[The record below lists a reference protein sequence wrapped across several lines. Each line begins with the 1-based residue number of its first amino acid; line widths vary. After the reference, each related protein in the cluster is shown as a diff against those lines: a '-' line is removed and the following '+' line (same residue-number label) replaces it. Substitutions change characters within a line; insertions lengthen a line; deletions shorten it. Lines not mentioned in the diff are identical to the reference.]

1 MENRGVFTKT
11 AYALRNGALRI
22 RTAAPAIGCALVLV
36 APSHAQQDP
45 ILEQWSLAKLPVAVV
60 GSGDGVQLENVTDA
74 AVMADGTV
82 LLADARPRR
91 ILRVS
96 PVGEVVAVLGGR
108 GEGPGEFG
116 WLQRVF
122 ALGDTIVAYD
132 SQRARTTIW
141 RPGADE
147 PDIRPLVQ
155 VDGAPTRLLAVVSSD
170 VWVVEANSYAS
181 LDAKSGL
188 TERRREVMLFDVAGQ
203 RTESLGMRRLGY
215 DHMLRIEGGVVSY
228 SMAFLGGAQV
238 AAAGGAAVVVPIGEA
253 VLEVWRFGVD
263 GPERRVAL
271 PVGRPRYSREAIRA
285 LRAEALSQA
294 VGEDV
299 ALIRRQ
305 FDDTLDDLPPLAP
318 PVRRVVAMGRDVWL
332 QPFSPDLEGGRDW
345 LVVDPVV
352 GAVRATVAVPQDF
365 RLLGGS
371 DDAAVLLGETAEL
384 EEQFVQV
391 RRVERTPVR

>member
-1 MENRGVFTKT
+1 MFTKT
-11 AYALRNGALRI
+11 TYALRNAALR
-22 RTAAPAIGCALVLV
+22 THVLAAAIGCTFGLA
-36 APSHAQQDP
+36 APSYAQP
-45 ILEQWSLAKLPVAVV
+45 TPALEHWSLGGRPVAVV
-60 GSGDGVQLENVTDA
+60 GIGDGVHLQFVADA
-74 AVMADGTV
+74 AVMADGSV
-82 LLADARPRR
+82 LLADRGPRQ

-96 PVGEVVAVLGGR
+96 PVGEVLAVLGGR

-122 ALGDTIVAYD
+122 ALHDTIVAYD
-132 SQRARTTIW
+132 SQLARTTVW
-141 RPGADE
+141 RPGGDE
-147 PDIRPLVQ
+147 PDIHPALQ
-155 VDGAPTRLLAVVSSD
+155 LDGAPTRLLAVVASG
-170 VWVVEANSYAS
+170 VWVLEASSYAS
-181 LDAKSGL
+181 LDAGSGL
-188 TERRREVMLFDVAGQ
+188 TERQREVFLFDVAGQ

-215 DHMLRIEGGVVSY
+215 DYVLQIEGGVASN

-238 AAAGGAAVVVPIGEA
+238 AAAVGAAVVAPVAEP

-285 LRAEALSQA
+285 LRAEALSRA

-299 ALIRRQ
+299 ALVRRR
-305 FDDTLDDLPPLAP
+305 FDGTLDDLPPLAP
-318 PVRRVVAMGRDVWL
+318 PVRRIVAMGRDVWL

-352 GAVRATVAVPQDF
+352 GAVRATVAVPEDF

-371 DDAAVLLGETAEL
+371 GEVAVLLGETAEL
-384 EEQFVQV
+384 GEQFVQL